1 MQSHGFSPAE
11 LEKIHT
17 EIAKLIDDT
26 IKRNAE
32 SRKFDAEVGKLNTE
46 ASKLIADASKFTRET
61 FWYPMAVVTGLY
73 CVMAVIMT
81 VIYKLLH

>member
-1 MQSHGFSPAE
+1 MQSYGLSPAE
-11 LEKIHT
+11 LEKIHA

-32 SRKFDAEVGKLNTE
+32 SREFNAEVGKLNTE
-46 ASKLIADASKFTRET
+46 FGKFTREI

>member
-11 LEKIHT
+11 LEKIHA

-32 SRKFDAEVGKLNTE
+32 SRKFNAEVGKLNTE
-46 ASKLIADASKFTRET
+46 FGKFTREI
-61 FWYPMAVVTGLY
+61 FWYPMAVVIGLY
-73 CVMAVIMT
+73 CVMT